1 MSDLRAQLEDLRRDA
16 PLVTLALGIA
26 AAYALLDIAHG
37 VAGFIEGLLTNQS
50 SDGGL
55 PISFLTGGN
64 DGLSWRLGHRV
75 LTFDRLVTGLIE
87 LGVVVSAAVLVRR
100 RSGYLPADEL

>member
-1 MSDLRAQLEDLRRDA
+1 VSDLGAQLEDLRRDT

-37 VAGFIEGLLTNQS
+37 VAGFVEDLLTNQS

-55 PISFLTGGN
+55 PI
-64 DGLSWRLGHRV
+64 
-75 LTFDRLVTGLIE
+75 IE
-87 LGVVVSAAVLVRR
+87 LAVVVSAAVLVRR
-100 RSGYLPADEL
+100 RSDYLPADRL